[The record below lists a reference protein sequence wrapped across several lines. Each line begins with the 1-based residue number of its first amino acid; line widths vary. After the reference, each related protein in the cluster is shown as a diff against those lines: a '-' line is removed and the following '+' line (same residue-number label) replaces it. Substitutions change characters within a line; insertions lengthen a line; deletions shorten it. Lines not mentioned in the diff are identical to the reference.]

1 MTACAARAGAGPKWR
16 VYCVQVTGRYAMSTC
31 PLGVIT
37 DADIPRIVVPMYKN
51 EAIQSP
57 PHLTELRRGHSQ
69 DIAAV
74 EKDFSAYDARRR
86 INEPHHGA
94 RRRAFAASA
103 PPSWEHWFG
112 VDHLGRDIFS
122 RVVYGA
128 RISLWIGLFSVG
140 ISLTIGTTL
149 GLIAGYF
156 GGFVDNLIMR
166 VMDIMMALPHVLLA
180 ILIATILGPSLENG
194 ILAIGIVRVPRFAR
208 LARASTLSVRTLTYV
223 EASVAIGAPHHRIIF
238 RDVLP
243 NIVGPIVVYSTLSL
257 GESILS
263 AAVLSFL
270 GLGAQPPVP
279 EWGAML
285 NEAQKYLINAPFMS
299 IFPGL
304 AIFLTV
310 LSFNLLG
317 DGLRDI
323 LDPRVRR

>member
-1 MTACAARAGAGPKWR
+1 MTGATGSAVVGRTGWMPDGARDVWR
-16 VYCVQVTGRYAMSTC
+16 VLKRRKPAIAGLAFIGLLIFISIFAQYIAPFKPDDYTDSVTS
-31 PLGVIT
+31 
-37 DADIPRIVVPMYKN
+37 
-51 EAIQSP
+51 
-57 PHLTELRRGHSQ
+57 
-69 DIAAV
+69 
-74 EKDFSAYDARRR
+74 
-86 INEPHHGA
+86 
-94 RRRAFAASA
+94 
-103 PPSWEHWFG
+103 PPSWQHWFG
-112 VDHLGRDIFS
+112 IDHLGRDIFS
-122 RVVYGA
+122 RVIYGA
-128 RISLWIGLFSVG
+128 RISLWVGLLSVG

-156 GGFVDNLIMR
+156 GGIVDNLIMR
-166 VMDIMMALPHVLLA
+166 AMDIMMALPYVLLA

-223 EASVAIGAPHHRIIF
+223 EASQAIGAPHHRIIF
-238 RDVLP
+238 RDILP
-243 NIVGPIVVYSTLSL
+243 NILGPIVVYSTLSL
-257 GESILS
+257 GDAILS

-270 GLGAQPPVP
+270 GLGAQPPIP

-310 LSFNLLG
+310 LAFNLLG

>member
-1 MTACAARAGAGPKWR
+1 MTGASGGTAVSGTGWISDSARDAWR
-16 VYCVQVTGRYAMSTC
+16 ILKHRKPAMMGIGFIGFLILISVFAQYIAPFRPDDYMDAVT
-31 PLGVIT
+31 V
-37 DADIPRIVVPMYKN
+37 
-51 EAIQSP
+51 
-57 PHLTELRRGHSQ
+57 
-69 DIAAV
+69 
-74 EKDFSAYDARRR
+74 
-86 INEPHHGA
+86 
-94 RRRAFAASA
+94 

-122 RVVYGA
+122 RVIYGA
-128 RISLWIGLFSVG
+128 RISLWIGLLSVG

-166 VMDIMMALPHVLLA
+166 VMDIMMALPYVLLA

-257 GESILS
+257 GEAILS

>member
-1 MTACAARAGAGPKWR
+1 MTIASGPVTTSRSKWIPDGLSDVWR
-16 VYCVQVTGRYAMSTC
+16 VLKQRKPALAGLAF
-31 PLGVIT
+31 LGLLIFISIFADWIAPFKPDDYT
-37 DADIPRIVVPMYKN
+37 DAV
-51 EAIQSP
+51 
-57 PHLTELRRGHSQ
+57 
-69 DIAAV
+69 
-74 EKDFSAYDARRR
+74 
-86 INEPHHGA
+86 
-94 RRRAFAASA
+94 AS
-103 PPSWEHWFG
+103 PPSWQHWFG

-128 RISLWIGLFSVG
+128 RISLWVGLLAVG
-140 ISLTIGTTL
+140 ISLSIGTTL

-156 GGFVDNLIMR
+156 GGIVDTLIMR
-166 VMDIMMALPHVLLA
+166 AMDIMMALPYVLLA

-223 EASVAIGAPHHRIIF
+223 EASRAIGAPHHRIIF
-238 RDVLP
+238 RDILP
-243 NIVGPIVVYSTLSL
+243 NILGPIVVYSTLSL
-257 GESILS
+257 GDAILS

-310 LSFNLLG
+310 LAFNLLG